1 MKPNM
6 LKGSDERAVARLLDD
21 DDIDA
26 MLAEAEDEV
35 GENDENDENEEDDD
49 AGRD

>member
-1 MKPNM
+1 MRSS

-26 MLAEAEDEV
+26 MIAKAEVEALEDD
-35 GENDENDENEEDDD
+35 DETEEDDD
-49 AGRD
+49 AGLD